1 MPVESICVYCASS
14 SAVDGVYFDAAR
26 EVGAE
31 IGRRGRRL
39 VYGGA
44 DAGLMQ
50 AVAQSAR
57 EHGAKV
63 EGVIP
68 RSIHDMGL
76 GAEWVDELVIADCL
90 RTRKAEMERRADAF
104 VVLPGGFG
112 TLEELLETMT
122 QRQLGQHGKPIV
134 LLNTAGFFDP
144 LLALFENLYRSRFAR
159 DEHRTLYGVADSPSA
174 ALDLTEQVPAP
185 LPPKWMDRGR

>member
-1 MPVESICVYCASS
+1 MSVESICVYCASS
-14 SAVDGVYFDAAR
+14 SAVDAVFFDAAR

-31 IGRRGRRL
+31 IGRRGRKL

-44 DAGLMQ
+44 DAGLMH
-50 AVAQSAR
+50 ALAQSAR
-57 EHGAKV
+57 EHGARV

-68 RSIHDMGL
+68 RSIHEMGL

-112 TLEELLETMT
+112 TLEELFETMT
-122 QRQLGQHGKPIV
+122 QRQLRQHGKPIV
-134 LLNTAGFFDP
+134 LLNTIGFFNP
-144 LLALFENLYRSRFAR
+144 LLALFEDLHRTGFAR
-159 DEHRTLYGVADSPSA
+159 DEHRSLYAVAGSPSE
-174 ALDLTEQVPAP
+174 ALDLTEFVPEP
-185 LPPKWMDRGR
+185 VPPKWAERGR